1 MTLITVISLKWQ
13 RQKLDGNSVE
23 RIAGEKW
30 KILGADLSL
39 LDPRWGSSWRVPKDR
54 THTHHTYTHVI
65 KRGLFRKYT
74 CHTHQIYVL
83 KDLIKLRL
91 KMSNGTQMT
100 QLKNGS
106 KTLTVTS
113 SKKNIGQISIWK
125 GYLKKDVEGI
135 EKIVHL
141 LFLMYEWK
149 TI

>member
-106 KTLTVTS
+106 KTLTDTS
-113 SKKNIGQISIWK
+113 PKIDRWKISI
-125 GYLKKDVEGI
+125 LKVAPHHMSSRAAI
-135 EKIVHL
+135 
-141 LFLMYEWK
+141 
-149 TI
+149 